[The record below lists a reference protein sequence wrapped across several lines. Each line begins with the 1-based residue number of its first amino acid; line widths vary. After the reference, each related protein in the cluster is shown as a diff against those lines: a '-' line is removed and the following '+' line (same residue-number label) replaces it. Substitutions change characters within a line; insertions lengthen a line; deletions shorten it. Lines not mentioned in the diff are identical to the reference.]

1 MMLNI
6 LLNHNGACEKRMIA
20 SLNKRKTLRG
30 SLFLVV
36 ALAIGLPAAS
46 ALAHSMLVKAE
57 PARRAVLTKAP
68 NQVRLWFN
76 EEIEGDYAS
85 LIVLDDKKQ
94 SITDVKPTLASDDP
108 KSIILPLPELL
119 PGKYSIKFRVLSVD
133 GHVVESSF
141 DFTVKGET
149 QKK

>member
-1 MMLNI
+1 MLNI

-141 DFTVKGET
+141 DFTVKGEA

>member
-1 MMLNI
+1 
-6 LLNHNGACEKRMIA
+6 MIT
-20 SLNKRKTLRG
+20 SLNRRKTLRG
-30 SLFLVV
+30 PLFLVV
-36 ALAIGLPAAS
+36 ALAFGMPAAS

-76 EEIEGDYAS
+76 EKIEGDYAS
-85 LIVLDDKKQ
+85 LVVLDDKKQ

-108 KSIILPLPELL
+108 KSIILPLPELV

-141 DFTVKGET
+141 DFTVKGEA

>member
-1 MMLNI
+1 
-6 LLNHNGACEKRMIA
+6 MIT
-20 SLNKRKTLRG
+20 SLNRRKTLRG
-30 SLFLVV
+30 PLFLVAAVV
-36 ALAIGLPAAS
+36 ALALGMPIAS
-46 ALAHSMLVKAE
+46 VLAHSMLVKAE

-76 EEIEGDYAS
+76 EKIEGDYAS
-85 LIVLDDKKQ
+85 LVVLDDKKQ

-108 KSIILPLPELL
+108 KSIILPLPELV

-141 DFTVKGET
+141 DFTVKGEA

>member
-1 MMLNI
+1 
-6 LLNHNGACEKRMIA
+6 MIA

-30 SLFLVV
+30 SLFLAV
-36 ALAIGLPAAS
+36 ALAVGMPAAS

-76 EEIEGDYAS
+76 EKIEGDYAS

-141 DFTVKGET
+141 DFTVKGEA

>member
-1 MMLNI
+1 
-6 LLNHNGACEKRMIA
+6 MIT
-20 SLNKRKTLRG
+20 SLNRRKALRG

-36 ALAIGLPAAS
+36 AVALGMSATS

-76 EEIEGDYAS
+76 EKIEGDYAS
-85 LIVLDDKKQ
+85 LVVLDDKKQ

-108 KSIILPLPELL
+108 KSIILPLPELV

-141 DFTVKGET
+141 DFTVKGEA